1 MAVPNPS
8 LPLSESRQILGAQ
21 DPAEA
26 RHLARLELS
35 QARTCLVCQVLL
47 RHVATLG
54 VELRP
59 CELIDRLAPWDR
71 DEHTVRLAA
80 AWIVLHAW

>member
-35 QARTCLVCQVLL
+35 QARRCLVCQVLL

-59 CELIDRLAPWDR
+59 CELIDRLAPWER

>member
-1 MAVPNPS
+1 MAVSNPS
-8 LPLSESRQILGAQ
+8 LSLIESRQILGAR

-26 RHLARLELS
+26 RHLARLEVS
-35 QARTCLVCQVLL
+35 QARTCPVCQVSL
-47 RHVATLG
+47 RHVAALG

-59 CELIDRLAPWDR
+59 CELIGRLAPWER
-71 DEHTVRLAA
+71 DEHSVRLAA